1 MRPSRDRV
9 NLDIAKTVSERATCF
24 RRKVG
29 CVLVNSKGHI
39 LSTGYNGVAAG
50 LQHCEGKHKC
60 KGSDSPSGTDLDK
73 CEAVHA
79 EQNALLQCKDVYE
92 IDVCYT
98 TTQPCIHCIKLLLN
112 TSCRIIVF
120 SEAYHHKDAERLWR
134 EAGRSMRNITFRD

>member
-1 MRPSRDRV
+1 MKSRPPRDHV
-9 NLDIAKTVSERATCF
+9 NLVIADTVSLRATCS

-50 LQHCEGKHKC
+50 LKHCTGKNRCGGANHKS
-60 KGSDSPSGTDLDK
+60 GSGLDV
-73 CEAVHA
+73 CEAIHA

-98 TTQPCIHCIKLLLN
+98 TTQPCIHCVKLLLN
-112 TSCRIIVF
+112 TSCQTIVYRD
-120 SEAYHHKDAERLWR
+120 AYPSPLAMRLWR
-134 EAGRSMRNITFRD
+134 EAGRVMRQII